1 MDPVIADL
9 NRYLDE
15 CEAYIEAEETAE
27 QELYR
32 DRLDWATRV
41 LSNETLTIAEKARRI
56 VAGIEEEVEEALNGA

>member
-15 CEAYIEAEETAE
+15 CEASIDE
-27 QELYR
+27 QEAAELQLYR

>member
-9 NRYLDE
+9 NRYLDAQ
-15 CEAYIEAEETAE
+15 EAYIQAEETAE

-32 DRLDWATRV
+32 ERLDWATRV

>member
-15 CEAYIEAEETAE
+15 CDAYIDE
-27 QELYR
+27 QEAAELQLYR

-41 LSNETLTIAEKARRI
+41 VSNETLTLTEKARRI

>member
-15 CEAYIEAEETAE
+15 CEASIDEQEAAE
-27 QELYR
+27 LELYR
-32 DRLDWATRV
+32 ERLAWATRL
-41 LSNETLTIAEKARRI
+41 LSNDSLSLDRKVRAI

>member
-1 MDPVIADL
+1 MDPLIADL

-15 CEAYIEAEETAE
+15 CDASIDE
-27 QELYR
+27 QEAAELQLYR

-41 LSNETLTIAEKARRI
+41 VANESLTLTEKARRI